1 MPTGL
6 LRKHCASLTH
16 SDGGW
21 LLTYPIVSYCE
32 YGERVPERIDIA
44 LPIVAENYAG
54 AYKLAK
60 LILPGLLTI
69 HGLEVFL
76 HYTLKPNALRP
87 TDHITSYKPA
97 RV

>member
-6 LRKHCASLTH
+6 LHKHCASLTH

-32 YGERVPERIDIA
+32 YGERLPERIDIV

-60 LILPGLLTI
+60 LILRYHKPPPRLPEPEVIAWQPPARKVGRHRVYDGLL
-69 HGLEVFL
+69 
-76 HYTLKPNALRP
+76 
-87 TDHITSYKPA
+87 
-97 RV
+97 

>member
-6 LRKHCASLTH
+6 LHKHCASLTH

-60 LILPGLLTI
+60 LILRDHKPPPRLLESELHAWRPPITPVGR
-69 HGLEVFL
+69 HRVFGG
-76 HYTLKPNALRP
+76 
-87 TDHITSYKPA
+87 
-97 RV
+97 VV

>member
-32 YGERVPERIDIA
+32 YGERVPERIDIV

-54 AYKLAK
+54 RLQACQA
-60 LILPGLLTI
+60 
-69 HGLEVFL
+69 
-76 HYTLKPNALRP
+76 
-87 TDHITSYKPA
+87 DPA
-97 RV
+97 RPQTAAEICPSPR

>member
-1 MPTGL
+1 MSTGL

-16 SDGGW
+16 SNGGW

-32 YGERVPERIDIA
+32 YGERVTERIVIA

-60 LILPGLLTI
+60 LILRDHKPPPRLPEP
-69 HGLEVFL
+69 EV
-76 HYTLKPNALRP
+76 TAWQP
-87 TDHITSYKPA
+87 PA
-97 RV
+97 RKVGRHRVFGGMV

>member
-6 LRKHCASLTH
+6 LRKHCASLIH
-16 SDGGW
+16 SNGGW

-44 LPIVAENYAG
+44 LPIVAENCAG

-60 LILPGLLTI
+60 LILRGHKTPPRLSEPELPAWQPPVTPIGR
-69 HGLEVFL
+69 HRVFGGM
-76 HYTLKPNALRP
+76 
-87 TDHITSYKPA
+87 
-97 RV
+97 V